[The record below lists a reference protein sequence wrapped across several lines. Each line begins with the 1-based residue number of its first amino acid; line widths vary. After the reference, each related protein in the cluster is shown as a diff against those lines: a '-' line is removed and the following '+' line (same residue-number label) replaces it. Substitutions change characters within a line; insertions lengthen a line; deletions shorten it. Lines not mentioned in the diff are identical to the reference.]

1 MSHAIAI
8 TQDTAIMPVAQ
19 AAVSLGTLQA
29 ASPVALVQ
37 GARALA
43 DALADV
49 IERQRLAVGI
59 QGRKYVKVEGWTTL
73 GIMLGVVPREVGTT
87 EADGVYTATVEL
99 VRIVDQG
106 VISRASA
113 ECGSPDELDRYGKP
127 IWSVR
132 PRYARRSMAQTR
144 ATGKACRL
152 AFSWIMSLAGYEPTP
167 AEEMPDTRQQADD
180 DPPITG
186 AQHKMLEARIG
197 ELGLNRDGVKTWATR
212 RFGVEHFQGLN
223 RQQFGELLAQL
234 PKMAEIKAKREA
246 EQAEQEAKAEREA
259 IQAEAQP
266 EQPAQTEPEQEQPPT
281 EEQKRKMKVK
291 AAWME
296 KKAAELRD
304 CRYYGGSGKT
314 RYREAEEAA
323 ILANEAKH
331 VRHLAEA

>member
-1 MSHAIAI
+1 MNAIAI
-8 TQDTAIMPVAQ
+8 TQDTAIVPVAQ

-29 ASPVALVQ
+29 ASASALVQ

-49 IERQRLAVGI
+49 IERQKLATAI
-59 QGRKYVKVEGWTTL
+59 QGRRYVKVEGWTTR
-73 GIMLGVVPREVGTT
+73 GIMLGVVPREVGTV
-87 EADGVYTATVEL
+87 EQDGVYIAVVEL
-99 VRIVDQG
+99 VRMADG
-106 VISRASA
+106 ACISRASA
-113 ECGSPDELDRYGKP
+113 ECGSDDELDRYGKP
-127 IWSVR
+127 VWSGR

-152 AFSWIMSLAGYEPTP
+152 AFSWIMALAGYEPTP
-167 AEEMPDTRQQADD
+167 AEEMPDAQKSDD
-180 DPPITG
+180 DPPITD
-186 AQHKMLEARIG
+186 AQYKMLEARIG
-197 ELGLNRDGVKTWATR
+197 ELGLNRDGVKTWITR

-223 RQQFGELLAQL
+223 RQQFAELLAQR

-266 EQPAQTEPEQEQPPT
+266 EPTAQREPEPEQPPT
-281 EEQKRKMKVK
+281 EAQKRAMKTK
-291 AAWME
+291 AARME

-323 ILANEAKH
+323 ILENEA
-331 VRHLAEA
+331 RHLRYEAETA

>member
-1 MSHAIAI
+1 
-8 TQDTAIMPVAQ
+8 MPVAQ

-73 GIMLGVVPREVGTT
+73 GVMLGVVPREVSTV
-87 EADGVYTATVEL
+87 EQDGIYTATVEL
-99 VRIVDQG
+99 VRMADG
-106 VISRASA
+106 ACISRASA
-113 ECGSPDELDRYGKP
+113 ECGSDDELDRYGKP
-127 IWSVR
+127 VWSGR

-152 AFSWIMSLAGYEPTP
+152 AFSWIMALAGYEPTP
-167 AEEMPDTRQQADD
+167 AEEMPDARQQSDD
-180 DPPITG
+180 DPPITD

-197 ELGLNRDGVKTWATR
+197 ELGLNRDGVKTWITR
-212 RFGVEHFQGLN
+212 RFGVEHFRGLN

-234 PKMAEIKAKREA
+234 PKMAEIKAQREA
-246 EQAEQEAKAEREA
+246 ERAEREAKAEREA
-259 IQAEAQP
+259 VRAEAQP
-266 EQPAQTEPEQEQPPT
+266 EPTAQTEPEPERPPT
-281 EEQKRKMKVK
+281 EEQKRTMRTK
-291 AAWME
+291 AARME
-296 KKAAELRD
+296 EAAKDLRAI
-304 CRYYGGSGKT
+304 RPYRSGKT

-323 ILANEAKH
+323 ILENEAQH
-331 VRHLAEA
+331 LRHLTETA

>member
-1 MSHAIAI
+1 MNAIAI
-8 TQDTAIMPVAQ
+8 TQDTAIVPVAQ
-19 AAVSLGTLQA
+19 ATVSLGTLQA

-73 GIMLGVVPREVGTT
+73 GVMLGVVPREVGTV
-87 EADGVYTATVEL
+87 EQDGIYTATVEL
-99 VRIVDQG
+99 VRMNDG
-106 VISRASA
+106 ACISRASA
-113 ECGSPDELDRYGKP
+113 ECGSDDELDRYGKP
-127 IWSVR
+127 VWSGR

-152 AFSWIMSLAGYEPTP
+152 AFSWIMALAGYEPTP
-167 AEEMPDTRQQADD
+167 AEEMPDTRQQSDD
-180 DPPITG
+180 DPLITG

-212 RFGVEHFQGLN
+212 RFGVEHFQELK
-223 RQQFGELLAQL
+223 RQQFAELLAQL

-246 EQAEQEAKAEREA
+246 EQEAKAEREA

-266 EQPAQTEPEQEQPPT
+266 EPEQPAQIEPEPEQPPT
-281 EEQKRKMKVK
+281 EAQKRTMKAK
-291 AAWME
+291 AARME
-296 KKAAELRD
+296 EAAKDLRAI
-304 CRYYGGSGKT
+304 RPYRSGKT
-314 RYREAEEAA
+314 RHREAEEAA
-323 ILANEAKH
+323 ILENEA
-331 VRHLAEA
+331 RHLRFEAETA